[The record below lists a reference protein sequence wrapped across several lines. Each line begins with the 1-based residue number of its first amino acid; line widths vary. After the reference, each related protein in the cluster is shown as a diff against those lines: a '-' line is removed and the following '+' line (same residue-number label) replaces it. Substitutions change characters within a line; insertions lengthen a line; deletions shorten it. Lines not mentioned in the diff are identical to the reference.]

1 MPVICVWN
9 KCNSKCLMCSNP
21 SEFQNRNSYKDYSF
35 DVLKQRIDKI
45 NFFDEKNNIIGDKII
60 LTGGEPTIH
69 PNFFKLLSFIR
80 KKFPQVTIE
89 LDTNGRRFCYPS
101 FAKRVLRFERIN
113 IYTSLHGFNAKT
125 HDAITRTPGSFS
137 QTVKGI
143 QNLLKYEKLGLH
155 ELELRIIITKLTY
168 QYIEKILKF
177 IKEDF
182 PQADRIVVIFM
193 EMEGQAGDNFKIV
206 GLTYSQF
213 QKFISKIAKW
223 IPKFK
228 EFRFYHFPLCV
239 IERSLWKYTWRTLPA
254 YEVTF
259 LPHCK
264 TCFYQKYCLGIH
276 KDYLE
281 KIGQKEF
288 KPIRNKYLI
297 KETNNF
303 YHPIQDVFIK

>member
-1 MPVICVWN
+1 MPVICIWN
-9 KCNSKCLMCSNP
+9 KCNSRCIMCTNP
-21 SEFQNRNSYKDYSF
+21 SDFRAKDPYKHYSF
-35 DVLKQRIDKI
+35 KKLKKRISGI
-45 NFFDEKNNIIGDKII
+45 RIFDNKGNLIDDKII

-69 PNFFKLLSFIR
+69 PDFLKIFSFIR
-80 KKFPQVTIE
+80 KKFPQLIIE
-89 LDTNGRRFCYPS
+89 FDTNGRRFYYAS
-101 FAKRVLRFERIN
+101 FVKEVLSFGRMN
-113 IYTSLHGFNAKT
+113 IYISLHGFDKKS
-125 HDAITRTPGSFS
+125 HDAVTRTPGSFL

-143 QNLLKYEKLGLH
+143 ENILKYKNLGLH

-182 PQADRIVVIFM
+182 PQVDRIVVIFM

-213 QKFISKIAKW
+213 QKFIPKIAKW

-239 IERSLWKYTWRTLPA
+239 IERSLWKYVWRTLPA
-254 YEVTF
+254 YEITF
-259 LPHCK
+259 LPRCK
-264 TCFYQKYCLGIH
+264 TCFYKRYCLGIH

-303 YHPIQDVFIK
+303 YHPIQNVFTN